1 MYKVKKKQKDFKD
14 STIEK
19 VYEHTMTF
27 SIRDIEQHEVLLE
40 KARREMK
47 ALMQVET
54 AKVHNIEQNH
64 SWVKKLTPERL
75 GTAAMY
81 FAALERVSEV
91 YPKLKEVN
99 KQIKEYK
106 EEKALIYKEL
116 GFADERKGS

>member
-19 VYEHTMTF
+19 VYEHTITF
-27 SIRDIEQHEVLLE
+27 SVRDIEQHEQLLE

-54 AKVHNIEQNH
+54 AKVHNIEANH
-64 SWVKKLTPERL
+64 SWVKKLTPEKL
-75 GTAAMY
+75 ATVAMY
-81 FAALERVSEV
+81 FASLERAAEV

-106 EEKALIYKEL
+106 EEKAQIYKEL
-116 GFADERKGS
+116 GFVDGKKE